1 MQTREND
8 NSLFVQI
15 MRWGYLPQNRW
26 KSTRHNIIQSQKT
39 ANNCLLRCSIM
50 SIGEAHWRCFM
61 YCEAAVM
68 GKIRDLFRICFRKQR
83 YYEILK
89 HKNTLSCVHALQ
101 SMLCYL
107 RSVHFNS
114 VHKFEITL
122 EQYKLSFVFRNSY
135 FSRLVKFDVWKSL
148 QSCWSRASLGRQ

>member
-1 MQTREND
+1 
-8 NSLFVQI
+8 
-15 MRWGYLPQNRW
+15 
-26 KSTRHNIIQSQKT
+26 
-39 ANNCLLRCSIM
+39 M
-50 SIGEAHWRCFM
+50 SIGEAHWRCYM

-89 HKNTLSCVHALQ
+89 HKNTLSCVHALK

-107 RSVHFNS
+107 RSVHCNS

-135 FSRLVKFDVWKSL
+135 FIRLVKFDV
-148 QSCWSRASLGRQ
+148 